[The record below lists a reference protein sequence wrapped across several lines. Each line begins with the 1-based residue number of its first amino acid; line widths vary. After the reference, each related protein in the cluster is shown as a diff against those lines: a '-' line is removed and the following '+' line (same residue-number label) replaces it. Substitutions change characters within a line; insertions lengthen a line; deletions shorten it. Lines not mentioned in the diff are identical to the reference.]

1 MRNAAAKHSLIVGLG
16 ATGAAVARYLT
27 ARGERV
33 RVIDSRANPPGL
45 DELRA
50 AVPGVDV
57 SLETL
62 DERWLDDASRVLLSP
77 GLPYDLPLAVEA
89 RRRGLAVIGDI
100 ELFAL
105 AARAPV
111 IAVTGSNGKS
121 TVTTL
126 ASKMLESQRLR
137 APAGGNLGPPA
148 LDLLERR
155 RRRVRARDLE
165 LPDGDDRQLGAARG
179 DGAQRLGGSSRS
191 ARHARALRRAQR
203 ETAAGG
209 RARRRQRRRPAR
221 RGDGRAARARRAVLR
236 ASELARGYSIVV
248 QRGERWLARDRKPL
262 LRSAELGHARHAQR
276 SERARGARADGA
288 SSRRI
293 STRRSTC
300 CARSAGLPHRCQR
313 VAERKGVTFVDDSKG
328 TNVGATLA
336 ALNGLA
342 GPLVLIAGGLSKGQ
356 DLAPLAAGARGKLR
370 AAVLIGAA
378 ADELER
384 VLAPVC
390 QTVRAHEHG
399 RCRRARGR
407 ARAARR
413 HGAAVA
419 GVREPRH
426 VPRLSR
432 ARRAIRARGAG
443 AADVSAVVKPNAV
456 AFDAPLICAVVG
468 LIAMGTIMVTS
479 ASVSIVAGEPLH
491 YLVRHLGAVAR
502 GARRARARRL
512 AADGAL
518 VSAELAAR

>member
-1 MRNAAAKHSLIVGLG
+1 VRNAAKHSLIVGLG

-57 SLETL
+57 SVETL
-62 DERWLDDASRVLLSP
+62 DARWLDDASRVLLSP

-111 IAVTGSNGKS
+111 IAITGSNGKS

-148 LDLLERR
+148 LDLLEGDADAY
-155 RRRVRARDLE
+155 VLE
-165 LPDGDDRQLGAARG
+165 ISSFQMETTDSLAPLAATVLNISADHLDRHGTLERYAELKEKLLQAAEHAVVNVDDSIVAAMG
-179 DGAQRLGGSSRS
+179 
-191 ARHARALRRAQR
+191 ARHARVVPFSVQA
-203 ETAAGG
+203 
-209 RARRRQRRRPAR
+209 
-221 RGDGRAARARRAVLR
+221 
-236 ASELARGYSIVV
+236 ELEHGYSIVV

-262 LRSAELGHARHAQR
+262 LPSAELRL
-276 SERARGARADGA
+276 RGTHNEANALAALALTVELTTDLGA
-288 SSRRI
+288 ALDVLR
-293 STRRSTC
+293 TFG
-300 CARSAGLPHRCQR
+300 GLPHRCQN
-313 VAERKGVTFVDDSKG
+313 VAERKGVTYIDDSKG

-336 ALNGLA
+336 ALHGLA

-384 VLAPVC
+384 VFEPIC
-390 QTVRAHEHG
+390 PTVRA
-399 RCRRARGR
+399 
-407 ARAARR
+407 
-413 HGAAVA
+413 
-419 GVREPRH
+419 
-426 VPRLSR
+426 
-432 ARRAIRARGAG
+432 
-443 AADVSAVVKPNAV
+443 
-456 AFDAPLICAVVG
+456 
-468 LIAMGTIMVTS
+468 
-479 ASVSIVAGEPLH
+479 ASMDE
-491 YLVRHLGAVAR
+491 AVAR
-502 GARRARARRL
+502 
-512 AADGAL
+512 
-518 VSAELAAR
+518 SAELARRGDTVLLSPACASQDMFRDYRERGELFARAALGLPT